1 MSSPQHYSTQAS
13 VSPENVFEIFLHYVG
28 PHAPNE
34 CTVLMRPT
42 TGICCKASERDF
54 NYLQP
59 QVSHSV
65 YSMCVQVLSLHFFRS
80 LLLTLSLL
88 CWFYWCGCS
97 NDLCTFVHLHAN
109 RFSICCCSS
118 ISPEEVNW
126 AQDAVSSLLY
136 STVKW
141 HHFCFFRLFLSSRY
155 CLRLCFTVQTQLIC
169 RRCGFGLYLKLPSR

>member
-118 ISPEEVNW
+118 VYLSW
-126 AQDAVSSLLY
+126 RGQLSSRCRFFLAVLY
-136 STVKW
+136 CKMTS
-141 HHFCFFRLFLSSRY
+141 FLFLSS
-155 CLRLCFTVQTQLIC
+155 F
-169 RRCGFGLYLKLPSR
+169 P